1 MFKLLT
7 FIVLAYLGYKVF
19 FPEPQITGPEEEPD
33 EEWID
38 YEEVD

>member
-19 FPEPQITGPEEEPD
+19 FPAPKISAPQEEPE

-38 YEEVD
+38 YEEID

>member
-19 FPEPQITGPEEEPD
+19 FPGPKISGPQEEPE